1 MANEDIKDQILEALQ
16 RAGSVTADDEVGL
29 CSEMSIKCTITAFK
43 RALGSLRFKTH
54 KVILVRKYVPG
65 KLPGSIRR
73 RYTLS
78 LSAKTS

>member
-29 CSEMSIKCTITAFK
+29 CDKMSIQCTITAFK

-65 KLPGSIRR
+65 NPPGSSSR

-78 LSAKTS
+78 LAAKTS